1 MTEDNPHR
9 PNRDPLTGLPDRVE
23 FLDQV
28 RAALE
33 DGDAGPMRL
42 AVFVVGLDHFKMVND
57 ALGHAAGDR
66 LLETIAHRLAWAL
79 RPSDTLAR
87 LGGDEFLVLC
97 HDVGAPDD
105 ARARAAE
112 VTEQIA
118 RPVMLEEGEVFVTA
132 SIGIAIAGRG
142 STAAALVRDA
152 DHAMWRAKDQGR
164 ARSELFDGGTRVGAV
179 DNLRTGSAL
188 RRALERREFAVYFQP
203 IIDLER
209 GGVTGFEALLRWR
222 HPERGLVAPGEFIAL
237 AETTGLIVPIGAW
250 VLEEACRQTAR
261 WQAAAAQ
268 TPPLSISVNLSPR
281 QLAEPDLP
289 EEVARIIDET
299 GVHPDSVWL
308 EITENTLMFDAESAI
323 GVLRTLRAQGVHI
336 AVDDFGTGYS
346 SLSYLK
352 RLPVEALKVDQTFI
366 DGLGDDAED
375 TALATACVSLA
386 HALGL
391 QAIAE
396 GVESPAQLA
405 ELRTL
410 GCELAQGFLFAE
422 PHPAPHLGERPLETL
437 GTWAGLGT
445 H

>member
-1 MTEDNPHR
+1 MTEDNPDR
-9 PNRDPLTGLPDRVE
+9 PNRDPLTDLPDRVE
-23 FLDQV
+23 FLDRV
-28 RAALE
+28 ADALDNIDAAS
-33 DGDAGPMRL
+33 APL
-42 AVFVVGLDHFKMVND
+42 AVLVVGLDHFKMVND
-57 ALGHAAGDR
+57 ALGHQAGDH

-97 HDVGAPDD
+97 QDVDRPDD
-105 ARARAAE
+105 ARERAAE

-132 SIGIAIAGRG
+132 SIGIAISGPGA
-142 STAAALVRDA
+142 TATALVRDA
-152 DHAMWRAKDQGR
+152 DTAMWRAKDQGR
-164 ARSELFDGGTRVGAV
+164 ARSEVFDGRTRAGAA
-179 DNLRTGSAL
+179 DDLRTGSAL

-250 VLEEACRQTAR
+250 VLEEACRQTAQ
-261 WQAAAAQ
+261 WQEAAAQ

-281 QLAEPDLP
+281 QLAEPTLP
-289 EEVARIIDET
+289 DEVARIIAET

-323 GVLRTLRAQGVHI
+323 GILRTLQGLGVHI

-352 RLPVEALKVDQTFI
+352 RLPVEALKVDQTFV
-366 DGLGDDAED
+366 DGLGRDPED

-391 QAIAE
+391 RAIAE

-410 GCELAQGFLFAE
+410 G
-422 PHPAPHLGERPLETL
+422 
-437 GTWAGLGT
+437 
-445 H
+445 